1 MIVVDTSALVA
12 VFLQEE
18 DHAALA
24 DVIDYAP
31 EAYISVA
38 SRLELVSVLCG
49 RRVQADPDE
58 VASFIDALHLEH
70 VPVGIAHMKGAIDAL
85 LRFGKGRH
93 PARLNLGDCFSYAL
107 ARELGAKL
115 LYKGEDFARTDIRP
129 AWRPGTE
136 PA

>member
-1 MIVVDTSALVA
+1 VVDTSALVA

-18 DHAALA
+18 NHAVFT
-24 DVIDYAP
+24 DVIDFATD
-31 EAYISVA
+31 AYISVA

-49 RRVQADPDE
+49 RRVQAEPDR
-58 VASFIDALHLEH
+58 VADFIDGLHLEH
-70 VPVGIAHMKGAIDAL
+70 VPVGVDHMRGAIDAL

-107 ARELGAKL
+107 ARQLGAEL
-115 LYKGEDFARTDIRP
+115 LYKGEDFAQTDIRP

-136 PA
+136 GA